1 MRLMMKTATYGIMHM
16 VIAFS
21 VAYAL
26 TGNWQ
31 LALSIS
37 LVEPFVQTFAFIVH
51 ETLWE
56 KKPVNIL
63 HAAKAHLFH

>member
-1 MRLMMKTATYGIMHM
+1 MRLIVKTATYGTMHM
-16 VIAFS
+16 VIAFC

-37 LVEPFVQTFAFIVH
+37 LVEPLVQTFAFIVH

-63 HAAKAHLFH
+63 HATKAHLFH